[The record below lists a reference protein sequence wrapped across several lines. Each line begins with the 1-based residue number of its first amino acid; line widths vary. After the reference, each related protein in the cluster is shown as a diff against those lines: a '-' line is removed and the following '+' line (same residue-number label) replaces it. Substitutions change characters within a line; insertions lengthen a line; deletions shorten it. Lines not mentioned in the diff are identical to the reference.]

1 MSTIREVA
9 ALAGVSIATVS
20 RVINNDTTYKMTDE
34 TRDRV
39 WRAVVELNYKPTASR
54 RKSAHPA
61 EPTSAV
67 RRIGC
72 VIKLRGGKYSDP
84 YYLSLL
90 SGMENYLTAHH
101 AEVAFV
107 RTWNELDNSEVLL
120 RTFSERLDGL
130 IVMSHVGYAT
140 FRYAMSK
147 VPYMVGIDTGFSE
160 IDNIEY
166 DHAQAVQTAIRY
178 LYEKGYRDI
187 GFIGG
192 PEGETPMRGCRRFH
206 SYMCAMNDLG
216 LSIRNECVLDCGW
229 NDGSCRRLLRELGR
243 EKMPRAFF
251 VSSDLMALAALRA
264 LEEMQIAVPQQVA
277 VMGLTNLEMS
287 RYSNP
292 PLTTL
297 DIPTEEMG
305 AYAAKMLL
313 QRLDG
318 EDSLPRRILFPAR
331 LVPRESA

>member
-9 ALAGVSIATVS
+9 ARAGVSIATVS

-39 WRAVVELNYKPTASR
+39 WRAILELNYKAPASR
-54 RKSAHPA
+54 HKPSTTEGMA
-61 EPTSAV
+61 AV
-67 RRIGC
+67 RKIGC

-90 SGMENYLTAHH
+90 SGIENYLTSHR

-107 RTWNELDNSEVLL
+107 RTWNELENSEVLL

-130 IVMSHVGYAT
+130 ILMSHVGSAPFQYAL
-140 FRYAMSK
+140 SK
-147 VPYMVGIDTGFSE
+147 VPHIVGLDSGFSQ

-166 DHAQAVQTAIRY
+166 DHAQAVETAMRY
-178 LYEKGYRDI
+178 LARKGYREI

-192 PEGETPMRGCRRFH
+192 PEGELPMRSCRRFH
-206 SYMCAMNDLG
+206 TYVNMMMDLK
-216 LSIRNECVLDCGW
+216 LEIREEWILDCGW
-229 NDGSCRRLLRELGR
+229 NDASCGRLLRELGER
-243 EKMPRAFF
+243 RMPRAFF
-251 VSSDLMALAALRA
+251 VSSDLMALAALRMLA
-264 LEEMQIAVPQQVA
+264 EMKVSVPDRVA

-292 PLTTL
+292 SLTTL
-297 DIPTEEMG
+297 EIPTEAMG
-305 AYAAKMLL
+305 AYAAKTLL
-313 QRLDG
+313 QRIDG
-318 EDSLPRRILFPAR
+318 DDCLPRRILFPVKLIER
-331 LVPRESA
+331 DSA

>member
-20 RVINNDTTYKMTDE
+20 RVINNDMTYKMTDE
-34 TRDRV
+34 TRDKV
-39 WRAVVELNYKPTASR
+39 WRASIELNYKAPASR
-54 RKSAHPA
+54 RRETASENAA
-61 EPTSAV
+61 AV

-90 SGMENYLTAHH
+90 SSMENYLTANR
-101 AEVAFV
+101 AEIAFV
-107 RTWNELDNSEVLL
+107 RTWNELENSEVLL

-130 IVMSHVGYAT
+130 VLMSHVGNASFQYAL
-140 FRYAMSK
+140 SK
-147 VPYMVGIDTGFSE
+147 VPHIVGIDTGFHE

-166 DHAQAVQTAIRY
+166 DHIQSVETAVRY
-178 LYEKGYRDI
+178 LYGKGYRRI

-192 PEGETPMRGCRRFH
+192 PEGELPMRRCRRFH
-206 SYMCAMNDLG
+206 GYLNAMTDLK
-216 LSIRNECVLDCGW
+216 LPVREKHILDCSW
-229 NDGSCRRLLRELGR
+229 NDATCARLLGTLG
-243 EKMPRAFF
+243 EKNMPEAFF
-251 VSSDLMALAALRA
+251 VSSDLMALAALRT
-264 LEEMQIAVPQQVA
+264 LSEMNIPVPGRVA

-297 DIPTEEMG
+297 EIPSATMG
-305 AYAAKMLL
+305 AYAAKTLL
-313 QRLDG
+313 RRIEG
-318 EDSLPRRILFPAR
+318 EDSLPRRILFPTK
-331 LVPRESA
+331 LIERESV